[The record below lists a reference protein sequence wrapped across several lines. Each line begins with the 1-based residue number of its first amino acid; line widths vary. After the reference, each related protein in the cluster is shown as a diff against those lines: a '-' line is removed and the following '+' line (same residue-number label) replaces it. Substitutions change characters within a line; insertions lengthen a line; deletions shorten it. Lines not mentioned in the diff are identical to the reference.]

1 MKYALKISEMSSRS
15 KDYPHV
21 KHLLTFK
28 GLVGYGWFCLYIV
41 KIDRGWQMSNTDS
54 FIDEVT
60 EEVRRDRLFGYFRR
74 YGWIP
79 AVIIIG
85 LVGGTAYN
93 EWSTVQ
99 VAQVA
104 QARGDALLDA
114 LELEDVAE
122 RAASL
127 STIAHEDEEAL
138 VAKLLAAGVDAEQA
152 ADLLGSIATDN
163 TQPQYIR
170 DLARLKMASI
180 DGAVTVDEA
189 AAILVELSEPGG
201 VYRNVA
207 MELLVAL
214 ELRRGSI
221 EAALALLQAHIKD
234 ADASSEQIQR
244 MAELIVALGAIPEL
258 AY

>member
-1 MKYALKISEMSSRS
+1 LWDTDGFAYTSWKL
-15 KDYPHV
+15 
-21 KHLLTFK
+21 
-28 GLVGYGWFCLYIV
+28 
-41 KIDRGWQMSNTDS
+41 DRGWQMSNSDS

-127 STIAHEDEEAL
+127 STIAHEDEDAL

-152 ADLLGSIATDN
+152 ADLLGSIATDD

-244 MAELIVALGAIPEL
+244 MAELIVALGEIPEL

>member
-1 MKYALKISEMSSRS
+1 
-15 KDYPHV
+15 
-21 KHLLTFK
+21 
-28 GLVGYGWFCLYIV
+28 
-41 KIDRGWQMSNTDS
+41 MSNSDS

-127 STIAHEDEEAL
+127 STIAHEDEDAL

-152 ADLLGSIATDN
+152 ADLLGSIATDD

>member
-1 MKYALKISEMSSRS
+1 
-15 KDYPHV
+15 
-21 KHLLTFK
+21 
-28 GLVGYGWFCLYIV
+28 
-41 KIDRGWQMSNTDS
+41 MSNTDS

-79 AVIIIG
+79 AVVIVA

-93 EWSTVQ
+93 EWSKAQ

-104 QARGDALLDA
+104 QAHGDALLDA
-114 LELEDVAE
+114 LELEDLAE
-122 RAASL
+122 RKVALNAM
-127 STIAHEDEEAL
+127 AREGENAL

-152 ADLLGSIATDN
+152 ADLLKSVANDD
-163 TQPQYIR
+163 TQPQYFR
-170 DLARLKMASI
+170 DLARLKMAST
-180 DGAVTVDEA
+180 DGAVSVEEA

-201 VYRNVA
+201 LYRNVST
-207 MELLVAL
+207 ELLAAL
-214 ELRRGSI
+214 ELQRGDT

-258 AY
+258 AN

>member
-1 MKYALKISEMSSRS
+1 
-15 KDYPHV
+15 
-21 KHLLTFK
+21 
-28 GLVGYGWFCLYIV
+28 
-41 KIDRGWQMSNTDS
+41 MSNTDS

-79 AVIIIG
+79 AVVIVA

-93 EWSTVQ
+93 EWSKAQ

-104 QARGDALLDA
+104 QAHGDALLDA
-114 LELEDVAE
+114 LELEDLAE
-122 RAASL
+122 RKVALNAM
-127 STIAHEDEEAL
+127 AREGENAL

-152 ADLLGSIATDN
+152 ADLLKSVAKDD
-163 TQPQYIR
+163 TQPQYLR
-170 DLARLKMASI
+170 DLARLKMAST
-180 DGAVTVDEA
+180 DGAVSVEEA

-201 VYRNVA
+201 LYRNVA
-207 MELLVAL
+207 TELLAAL
-214 ELRRGSI
+214 ELQRGDT

-258 AY
+258 AN